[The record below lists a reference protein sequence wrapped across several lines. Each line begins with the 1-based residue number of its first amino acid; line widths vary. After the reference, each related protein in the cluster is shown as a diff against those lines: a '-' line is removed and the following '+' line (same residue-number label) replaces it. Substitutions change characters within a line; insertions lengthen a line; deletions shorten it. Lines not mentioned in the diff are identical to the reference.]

1 MQTTEITYPSHDG
14 TSTVHATLWEPD
26 DAARPD
32 FRPRAVVQLVH
43 GMLEHAGRYE
53 RFARFLVGEGFVVC
67 GNDHIGHGR
76 TAPSASELGHMP
88 VQGGED
94 VLVADVHELRRLVGE
109 RHPGVPY
116 VIFGHSMGSFV
127 TRAYLT
133 REGDGVAA
141 AVICGTGQQPRPLSA
156 AGQVI
161 PRLIA
166 AARGERHRSRL
177 VDSLG
182 AGGFARKVPGART
195 PDDWIAVDRAVV
207 DAFRADELSGQM
219 FTVGAYA
226 TLSSLVAEATSARL
240 ARRVPK
246 GLPMLFVAGD
256 GDPVGDFGR
265 GVARAAEQYRLA
277 GVGHVELRLYPGVR
291 HEILNEGSCR
301 DEVMADIVEFLG
313 RQGL

>member
-1 MQTTEITYPSHDG
+1 MR
-14 TSTVHATLWEPD
+14 TSTLSYASADGRSRTHALLWEPD
-26 DAARPD
+26 DSALPD

-43 GMLEHAGRYE
+43 GMAEHVGRYE
-53 RFARFLVGEGFVVC
+53 PFARFLVRSGFVAC
-67 GNDHIGHGR
+67 GEDHVGHGR
-76 TAPSASELGHMP
+76 TAPAREDLGHMP
-88 VQGGED
+88 IRGGKD
-94 VLVADVHELRRLVGE
+94 VLLADVHQLRKLVSA
-109 RHPGVPY
+109 RYPGIPY